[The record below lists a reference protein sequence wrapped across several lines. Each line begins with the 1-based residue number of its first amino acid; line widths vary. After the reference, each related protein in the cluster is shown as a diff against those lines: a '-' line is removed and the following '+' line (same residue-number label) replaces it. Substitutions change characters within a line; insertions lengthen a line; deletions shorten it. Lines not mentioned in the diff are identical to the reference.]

1 MSNDNNRKATQV
13 DQGWRSGDAKAERR
27 STQVDT
33 GWRSE
38 TATTE
43 RKATQVDEGWRG
55 GAGTGRQATQVDDG
69 WRAGTEGGRKAT
81 EVDDGWRGKAAGS
94 GRQATQIDDGWRKGA
109 ADMLDPTNVMNSAT
123 ANYFATLDSFKDA
136 VEKLPEL
143 KSSTGNVYPVK
154 KTISRAGGESIILL
168 CADPDGNDVVA
179 KVYYEPVNGAGSSI
193 STRSRVLEYMG
204 TEEGKRYTLAVSE
217 IGLVEFSES
226 KYYFEIMPY
235 CPNTDLSDDGA
246 FSFERIVEI
255 AKQLNDAL
263 HSIHQAGIIHRDI
276 KPENLY
282 EIDGQIKLGDFGI
295 AKNGAMGRSN
305 VTEHILGTEGYAAPE
320 TRRYIYNEKSDYYS
334 LGVTLATLFE
344 GHFVFDNMN
353 YEMQAL
359 AQESERLPLLR
370 VDANREQLENL
381 LNGLCRINS
390 KQRFGYEE
398 VNRWLADHNYTGG
411 GAEEE
416 WPKAYR
422 LLGDIYRDEQSM
434 FEGITKDE
442 EHWEEAKTML
452 YSKIIE
458 QFFMSFR
465 TDLARAAQIADELYR
480 AENRD
485 KGLSVFLKNLFA
497 PGPIVWKGYTFKSLA
512 ELGSKMVA
520 TQNPA
525 AYSELLQNHCISHW
539 LSNTEGI
546 KVDDETLKLVDAIE
560 AVSAT
565 EPEIACYW
573 FGNSFAP
580 EKMLQICNKKVSS
593 IEELIDALF
602 VSPNDFY
609 QTDGYKKL
617 LSRVDGADLY
627 GFLFSFGY
635 KEAVDKEW
643 EHLRQCDMFNK
654 TTILISMMDNI
665 AVKANVDPAI
675 IRKFFVDYGPIGL
688 ATYTQKL
695 VARTED
701 KVYMALDADGKQ
713 ALAKISGF
721 KAPAAGNVDE
731 LFRAYTPLVE
741 SVDKLRRNLIE
752 NPHCILTGVYEN
764 KGVICCNLVG
774 CFAFKIFERVAPL
787 GFNAWIESA
796 NGGTK

>member
-33 GWRSE
+33 GWRSD
-38 TATTE
+38 TAASE

-55 GAGTGRQATQVDDG
+55 AAD
-69 WRAGTEGGRKAT
+69 GGRKAT
-81 EVDDGWRGKAAGS
+81 EVDDGWRGKSAGT

-168 CADPDGNDVVA
+168 CADPDGNDVVS

-255 AKQLNDAL
+255 ARQLNDAL

-370 VDANREQLENL
+370 VDDNREQLENL

-398 VNRWLADHNYTGG
+398 VKRWLADHNYAGG

-442 EHWEEAKTML
+442 QHWEEAKTML

-580 EKMLQICNKKVSS
+580 EKMLQICNKKVST
-593 IEELIDALF
+593 IEELIEALF
-602 VSPNDFY
+602 ISPNDFY

-721 KAPAAGNVDE
+721 MAPATGNVDE

-796 NGGTK
+796 NGGTKQ

>member
-33 GWRSE
+33 GWRSD
-38 TATTE
+38 TAASE

-55 GAGTGRQATQVDDG
+55 GAGTGRQATQVDEG
-69 WRAGTEGGRKAT
+69 WRGAADGGRKAT
-81 EVDDGWRGKAAGS
+81 EVDDGWRGKSAGT

-255 AKQLNDAL
+255 ARQLNDAL

-370 VDANREQLENL
+370 VDDNREQLENL

-398 VNRWLADHNYTGG
+398 VKRWLADHNYAGG

-442 EHWEEAKTML
+442 QHWEEAKTML

-580 EKMLQICNKKVSS
+580 EKMLQICNKKVST
-593 IEELIDALF
+593 IEELIEALF
-602 VSPNDFY
+602 ISPNDFY

-721 KAPAAGNVDE
+721 KAPATGNVDE
-731 LFRAYTPLVE
+731 LFRSYTPLVE

-764 KGVICCNLVG
+764 KGVICCNLIG

>member
-33 GWRSE
+33 GWRSD
-38 TATTE
+38 TAASE

-55 GAGTGRQATQVDDG
+55 GAGTGRQATQVDEG
-69 WRAGTEGGRKAT
+69 WRGAADGGRKAT
-81 EVDDGWRGKAAGS
+81 EVDDGWRGKSAGTS
-94 GRQATQIDDGWRKGA
+94 RQATQIDDGWRKGA

-255 AKQLNDAL
+255 ARQLNDAL

-370 VDANREQLENL
+370 VDDNREQLENL

-398 VNRWLADHNYTGG
+398 VKRWLADHNYAGG

-442 EHWEEAKTML
+442 QHWEEAKTML

-580 EKMLQICNKKVSS
+580 EKMLQICNKKVST
-593 IEELIDALF
+593 IEELIEALF
-602 VSPNDFY
+602 ISPNDFY

-721 KAPAAGNVDE
+721 KAPATGNVDE

>member
-13 DQGWRSGDAKAERR
+13 DQGWRS
-27 STQVDT
+27 DT
-33 GWRSE
+33 AAS
-38 TATTE
+38 E

-55 GAGTGRQATQVDDG
+55 AAD
-69 WRAGTEGGRKAT
+69 GGRKAT
-81 EVDDGWRGKAAGS
+81 EVDDGWRGKSAGT

-255 AKQLNDAL
+255 AGQLNDAL

-344 GHFVFDNMN
+344 GHFIFDNMN

-370 VDANREQLENL
+370 VDDNREQLENL

-398 VNRWLADHNYTGG
+398 VKRWLADHNYAGG
-411 GAEEE
+411 GTEEE

-434 FEGITKDE
+434 FAGITKDE
-442 EHWEEAKTML
+442 QHWEEAKTML

-580 EKMLQICNKKVSS
+580 EKMLQICNKKVST

-602 VSPNDFY
+602 ISPNDFY

-721 KAPAAGNVDE
+721 KAPATGNVDE

>member
-1 MSNDNNRKATQV
+1 MGNENNRKATQV
-13 DQGWRSGDAKAERR
+13 DQGWRTSEKKTER

-33 GWRSE
+33 GWRGR
-38 TATTE
+38 TATAE
-43 RKATQVDEGWRG
+43 RK
-55 GAGTGRQATQVDDG
+55 ATQVDDG
-69 WRAGTEGGRKAT
+69 WRNADTSGRKATQVDKGWRAETGAVKKAT
-81 EVDDGWRGKAAGS
+81 EVDDGWRASEEK
-94 GRQATQIDDGWRKGA
+94 GRQPTQIDEGWRSKV
-109 ADMLDPTNVMNSAT
+109 ADMLNPANVRNSAT
-123 ANYFATLDSFKDA
+123 ANHFSSIDAFKDA
-136 VEKLPEL
+136 VEKLTEL
-143 KSSTGNVYPVK
+143 KSSTGNIYSVK
-154 KTISRAGGESIILL
+154 RTISRAGGESIILL
-168 CADPDGNDVVA
+168 CADQNGNDVVA

-193 STRSRVLEYMG
+193 STRSRVLEYME
-204 TEEGKRYTLAVSE
+204 TEEGKKYTLAVSE

-235 CPNTDLSDDGA
+235 CSNTDLSDDGA
-246 FSFERIVEI
+246 FSFDRIVEI
-255 AKQLNDAL
+255 TAQLNEAL

-295 AKNGAMGRSN
+295 AKNGAVGRSN

-359 AQESERLPLLR
+359 AQESERLPLIR
-370 VDANREQLENL
+370 EDPKREQLENL

-398 VNRWLADHNYTGG
+398 VKRWLADHNYTGG
-411 GAEEE
+411 SNDEE
-416 WPKAYR
+416 WPKTYR

-434 FEGITKDE
+434 FIGITKDE
-442 EHWEEAKTML
+442 QHWEEAKTML

-485 KGLSVFLKNLFA
+485 KGLAVFLKNLFA
-497 PGPIVWKGYTFKSLA
+497 PGPIVWKGYTFNSLG
-512 ELGSKMVA
+512 ELGNKMVA
-520 TQNPA
+520 TKNPV

-546 KVDDETLKLVDAIE
+546 QVDDDTLKLVDAIE

-573 FGNSFAP
+573 FGNSFASK
-580 EKMLQICNKKVSS
+580 KMLHVCNKEVST
-593 IEELIDALF
+593 IDELIDALF
-602 VSPNDFY
+602 ISPNDFY
-609 QTDGYKKL
+609 QADGYTKL

-635 KEAVDKEW
+635 KDAIDEEW
-643 EHLRQCDMFNK
+643 EHLKQCDTFNK
-654 TTILISMMDNI
+654 TAILFSMMDNI
-665 AVKANVDPAI
+665 AVKAGSDPAI
-675 IRKFFVDYGPIGL
+675 IRKFFVEYGPAGI

-695 VARTED
+695 VARTEN

-713 ALAKISGF
+713 ALAKISNF
-721 KAPAAGNVDE
+721 KAPATGNVDE
-731 LFRAYTPLVE
+731 LFRAYTPLME
-741 SVDKLRRNLIE
+741 CIDKLRGNLIE

-764 KGVICCNLVG
+764 KGVICCNLIG
-774 CFAFKIFERVAPL
+774 CFAFKIFDKVAPL

-796 NGGTK
+796 NGGKK

>member
-1 MSNDNNRKATQV
+1 MGNDNSRKATQV
-13 DQGWRSGDAKAERR
+13 DQGWRSEEAKAERK
-27 STQVDT
+27 STQADE

-38 TATTE
+38 AAATE
-43 RKATQVDEGWRG
+43 RKATQVDEGWRAHDG
-55 GAGTGRQATQVDDG
+55 SGRQATQVDEG
-69 WRAGTEGGRKAT
+69 WRTGAESGRKAT
-81 EVDDGWRGKAAGS
+81 EVDEGWRGGS
-94 GRQATQIDDGWRKGA
+94 ATKGRQATQVDEGWRKEV
-109 ADMLDPTNVMNSAT
+109 ADMLDPANVMNRAT
-123 ANYFATLDSFKDA
+123 ANHFKTIEDFKDT

-143 KSSTGNVYPVK
+143 RSSVGNVYPVK

-179 KVYYEPVNGAGSSI
+179 KVYFDPVNGASSSI
-193 STRSRVLEYMG
+193 STRSYVLEYMG
-204 TEEGKRYTLAVSE
+204 TEEGKKYTLAVSE
-217 IGLVEFSES
+217 IGLVEFGES
-226 KYYFEIMPY
+226 RYYFEIMPY
-235 CPNTDLSDDGA
+235 CSSTDLSDDGA
-246 FSFERIVEI
+246 YSFDKLVEI
-255 AKQLNDAL
+255 TQQLNEAL

-282 EIDGQIKLGDFGI
+282 DLDGQIKLGDFGI
-295 AKNGAMGRSN
+295 ARNGAAGRSRA
-305 VTEHILGTEGYAAPE
+305 TEYIAGTEGYAAPE
-320 TRRYIYNEKSDYYS
+320 TRRYIYSEKSDYYS

-353 YEMQAL
+353 YEMQSL
-359 AQESERLPLLR
+359 AQESERLPLMR
-370 VDANREQLENL
+370 VDPKREQLENL
-381 LNGLCRINS
+381 LNGLCRINAR
-390 KQRFGYEE
+390 QRFGYEE
-398 VNRWLADHNYTGG
+398 VKRWLADHNYTGG

-422 LLGDIYRDEQSM
+422 LLDDIYRDEQSM
-434 FEGITKDE
+434 FQGITKDE
-442 EHWEEAKTML
+442 QHWEEAKTML

-485 KGLSVFLKNLFA
+485 KGLAIFLKSLFA
-497 PGPIVWKGYTFKSLA
+497 PGPIVWKGYTFNSLA

-520 TQNPA
+520 TKNPA

-560 AVSAT
+560 ALSAT
-565 EPEIACYW
+565 EPEVACYW
-573 FGNSFAP
+573 FGNAFASK
-580 EKMLQICNKKVSS
+580 KMLQICNKKVST
-593 IEELIDALF
+593 IAELVNALF
-602 VSPNDFY
+602 ISPNDFY
-609 QTDGYKKL
+609 QADGYKKL
-617 LSRVDGADLY
+617 FSRVDGADFY

-635 KEAVDKEW
+635 KDAVDKEW
-643 EHLRQCDMFNK
+643 EHLKQCDMFNK
-654 TTILISMMDNI
+654 TTILLSMMDNI
-665 AVKANVDPAI
+665 AVKADVDPAI
-675 IRKFFVDYGPIGL
+675 IRKFFVEYGPIGM

-695 VARTED
+695 VEG

-713 ALAKISGF
+713 ALARISGF
-721 KAPAAGNVDE
+721 KAPAVGNVDE
-731 LFRAYTPLVE
+731 LFRAYTPLVD

-764 KGVICCNLVG
+764 KGVICTNLIG
-774 CFAFKIFERVAPL
+774 CFAFRIFERVAPL

-796 NGGTK
+796 NGGTR

>member
-27 STQVDT
+27 STQVDA

-43 RKATQVDEGWRG
+43 RKATQVDEGWR
-55 GAGTGRQATQVDDG
+55 ASAD
-69 WRAGTEGGRKAT
+69 GGRKAT
-81 EVDDGWRGKAAGS
+81 EVDDGWRGKSAGS

-143 KSSTGNVYPVK
+143 KSSTGNIYPVK

-255 AKQLNDAL
+255 ARQLNDAL

-370 VDANREQLENL
+370 VDEKREQLENL

-398 VNRWLADHNYTGG
+398 VKRWLADHNYAGG

-442 EHWEEAKTML
+442 QHWEEAKTML

-580 EKMLQICNKKVSS
+580 EKMLQICNKKVST
-593 IEELIDALF
+593 IEELIEALF
-602 VSPNDFY
+602 ISPNDFY

-721 KAPAAGNVDE
+721 KAPATGNVDE

-796 NGGTK
+796 KGGTK

>member
-33 GWRSE
+33 GWRSD
-38 TATTE
+38 TAASE

-55 GAGTGRQATQVDDG
+55 AAD
-69 WRAGTEGGRKAT
+69 GGRKAT
-81 EVDDGWRGKAAGS
+81 EVDDGWRGKSAGT

-168 CADPDGNDVVA
+168 CADPDGNDVVS

-255 AKQLNDAL
+255 ARQLNDAL

-370 VDANREQLENL
+370 VDDNREQLENL

-398 VNRWLADHNYTGG
+398 VKRWLADHNYAGG

-442 EHWEEAKTML
+442 QHWEEAKTML

-580 EKMLQICNKKVSS
+580 EKMLQICNKKVST
-593 IEELIDALF
+593 IEELIEALF
-602 VSPNDFY
+602 ISPNDFY

-721 KAPAAGNVDE
+721 KAPATGNVDE

-796 NGGTK
+796 NGGTKQ

>member
-33 GWRSE
+33 GWRSD
-38 TATTE
+38 TAASE

-55 GAGTGRQATQVDDG
+55 GVGTGRQATQVDEG
-69 WRAGTEGGRKAT
+69 WRGAADGGRKAT
-81 EVDDGWRGKAAGS
+81 EVDDGWRGKAAGT

-255 AKQLNDAL
+255 ARQLNDAL

-370 VDANREQLENL
+370 VDENREQLENL

-398 VNRWLADHNYTGG
+398 VKRWLADHNYAGG

-442 EHWEEAKTML
+442 QHWEEAKTML

-539 LSNTEGI
+539 LSNTEGL

-580 EKMLQICNKKVSS
+580 EKMLQICNKKVST
-593 IEELIDALF
+593 IEELIEALF
-602 VSPNDFY
+602 ISPNDFY

-721 KAPAAGNVDE
+721 KAPATGNVDE

-764 KGVICCNLVG
+764 KGVICCNLIG

>member
-1 MSNDNNRKATQV
+1 MGNENNRKATQV
-13 DQGWRSGDAKAERR
+13 NQGWRASEKKTER

-33 GWRSE
+33 GWRGR
-38 TATTE
+38 TATAERKATQVDDGWRNADTSG
-43 RKATQVDEGWRG
+43 RKATQVDEGWR
-55 GAGTGRQATQVDDG
+55 AGTGAVK
-69 WRAGTEGGRKAT
+69 KAT
-81 EVDDGWRGKAAGS
+81 EVDDGWRASEEK
-94 GRQATQIDDGWRKGA
+94 GRQPTQIDEGWRSKV
-109 ADMLDPTNVMNSAT
+109 ADMLNPANVMNSAT
-123 ANYFATLDSFKDA
+123 ANHFSSIDAFKDA
-136 VEKLPEL
+136 VEKLTEL
-143 KSSTGNVYPVK
+143 RSSTGNIYSVK
-154 KTISRAGGESIILL
+154 RTISRAGGESIILL
-168 CADPDGNDVVA
+168 CADQNGNDVVA

-204 TEEGKRYTLAVSE
+204 TEEGKKYTLAVSE

-235 CPNTDLSDDGA
+235 CSNTDLSDDGA
-246 FSFERIVEI
+246 FSFDRIVEI
-255 AKQLNDAL
+255 TAQLNEAL

-295 AKNGAMGRSN
+295 AKNGAVGRSN

-359 AQESERLPLLR
+359 AQESERLPLIR
-370 VDANREQLENL
+370 EDPKREQLENL

-398 VNRWLADHNYTGG
+398 VKRWLADHNYTGG
-411 GAEEE
+411 SNDEE
-416 WPKAYR
+416 WPKTYR

-434 FEGITKDE
+434 FIGITKDE
-442 EHWEEAKTML
+442 QHWEEAKTML

-485 KGLSVFLKNLFA
+485 KGLAVFLKNLFA
-497 PGPIVWKGYTFKSLA
+497 PGPIVWKGYTFNSLS
-512 ELGSKMVA
+512 ELGNKMVA
-520 TQNPA
+520 TKNPV

-546 KVDDETLKLVDAIE
+546 QVDDDTLKLVDAIE

-573 FGNSFAP
+573 FGNSFASK
-580 EKMLQICNKKVSS
+580 KMLHVCNKEVST
-593 IEELIDALF
+593 IDELIDALF
-602 VSPNDFY
+602 ISPNDFY
-609 QTDGYKKL
+609 QADGYTKL

-635 KEAVDKEW
+635 KDAIDEEW
-643 EHLRQCDMFNK
+643 EHLKQCDTFNK
-654 TTILISMMDNI
+654 TAILISMMDNI
-665 AVKANVDPAI
+665 AVKAGSDPAI
-675 IRKFFVDYGPIGL
+675 IRKFFVEYGPAGI

-695 VARTED
+695 VARTEN

-713 ALAKISGF
+713 ALAKISNF
-721 KAPAAGNVDE
+721 KAPATGNVDE
-731 LFRAYTPLVE
+731 LFRAYTPLME
-741 SVDKLRRNLIE
+741 CIDKLRRNLIE

-764 KGVICCNLVG
+764 KGVICCNLIG

-796 NGGTK
+796 NGGTKQ

>member
-33 GWRSE
+33 GWRSD
-38 TATTE
+38 TAASE

-55 GAGTGRQATQVDDG
+55 AAD
-69 WRAGTEGGRKAT
+69 GGRKAT
-81 EVDDGWRGKAAGS
+81 EVDDGWRGKSAGT

-168 CADPDGNDVVA
+168 CADPDGNDVVS

-255 AKQLNDAL
+255 ARQLNDAL

-370 VDANREQLENL
+370 VDDNREQLENL

-398 VNRWLADHNYTGG
+398 VKRWLADHNYAGS

-442 EHWEEAKTML
+442 QHWEEAKTML

-580 EKMLQICNKKVSS
+580 EKMLQICNKKVST
-593 IEELIDALF
+593 IEELIEALF
-602 VSPNDFY
+602 ISPNDFY

-721 KAPAAGNVDE
+721 KAPATGNVDE

-796 NGGTK
+796 NGGTKQ

>member
-27 STQVDT
+27 STQVDA

-55 GAGTGRQATQVDDG
+55 GAGTGRQATQVDEG
-69 WRAGTEGGRKAT
+69 WRAGTDGSRKAT

-143 KSSTGNVYPVK
+143 KSSTGNIYPVK

-255 AKQLNDAL
+255 ARQLNEAL

-344 GHFVFDNMN
+344 GHFVFDNMT

-370 VDANREQLENL
+370 VDENREQLGNL

-398 VNRWLADHNYTGG
+398 VKRWLADHNYAGG

-442 EHWEEAKTML
+442 QHWEEAKTML

-580 EKMLQICNKKVSS
+580 EKMLQICNKKVST

-675 IRKFFVDYGPIGL
+675 VRKFFVDYGPIGL

-721 KAPAAGNVDE
+721 KAPATGNVDE

>member
-33 GWRSE
+33 GWRSD
-38 TATTE
+38 TAASE

-55 GAGTGRQATQVDDG
+55 GAGTGRQATQVDEG
-69 WRAGTEGGRKAT
+69 WRGAADGGRKAT
-81 EVDDGWRGKAAGS
+81 EVDDGWRGKSAGT

-179 KVYYEPVNGAGSSI
+179 KAYYEPVNGAGSSI

-255 AKQLNDAL
+255 ARQLNDAL

-370 VDANREQLENL
+370 VDDNREQLENL

-398 VNRWLADHNYTGG
+398 VKRWLADHNYAGG

-434 FEGITKDE
+434 FEGVTKDE
-442 EHWEEAKTML
+442 QHWEEAKTML

-580 EKMLQICNKKVSS
+580 EKMLQICNKKVST
-593 IEELIDALF
+593 IEELIEALF
-602 VSPNDFY
+602 ISPNDFY

-695 VARTED
+695 VARTEN

-721 KAPAAGNVDE
+721 KAPATGNVDE

-764 KGVICCNLVG
+764 KGVICCNLIG

>member
-33 GWRSE
+33 GWRSD
-38 TATTE
+38 TAASE

-55 GAGTGRQATQVDDG
+55 AAD
-69 WRAGTEGGRKAT
+69 GGRKAT
-81 EVDDGWRGKAAGS
+81 EVDDGWRGKSAGT

-168 CADPDGNDVVA
+168 CADPDGNDVVS

-255 AKQLNDAL
+255 ARQLNDAL

-370 VDANREQLENL
+370 VDDNREQLENL

-398 VNRWLADHNYTGG
+398 VKRWLADHNYAGG
-411 GAEEE
+411 GTEEE

-442 EHWEEAKTML
+442 QHWEEAKTML

-580 EKMLQICNKKVSS
+580 EKMLQICNKKVST
-593 IEELIDALF
+593 IEELIEALF
-602 VSPNDFY
+602 ISPNDFY

-721 KAPAAGNVDE
+721 MAPATGNVDE

-796 NGGTK
+796 NGGTKQ

>member
-1 MSNDNNRKATQV
+1 MGNENNRKATQV
-13 DQGWRSGDAKAERR
+13 DQGWRASEKKTER

-33 GWRSE
+33 GWRGR
-38 TATTE
+38 TATAERKATQVDDGWRNADTSG
-43 RKATQVDEGWRG
+43 RKATQVDEGWR
-55 GAGTGRQATQVDDG
+55 AGTGAVK
-69 WRAGTEGGRKAT
+69 KAT
-81 EVDDGWRGKAAGS
+81 EVDDGWRASEEK
-94 GRQATQIDDGWRKGA
+94 GRQPTQIDEGWRSKV
-109 ADMLDPTNVMNSAT
+109 ADMLNPANVISAT
-123 ANYFATLDSFKDA
+123 ANHFSSIDAFKDA
-136 VEKLPEL
+136 VEKLTEL
-143 KSSTGNVYPVK
+143 RSSTGNIYSVK

-168 CADPDGNDVVA
+168 CADQNGNDVVA

-204 TEEGKRYTLAVSE
+204 TEEGKKYALAVSE

-235 CPNTDLSDDGA
+235 CSNTDLSDDGA
-246 FSFERIVEI
+246 FSFDRIVEI
-255 AKQLNDAL
+255 TAQLNEAL

-295 AKNGAMGRSN
+295 AKNGAAGRSN

-359 AQESERLPLLR
+359 AQESERLPLIR
-370 VDANREQLENL
+370 EDPKREQLENL

-398 VNRWLADHNYTGG
+398 VKRWLADHNYTCGSND
-411 GAEEE
+411 EE
-416 WPKAYR
+416 WPKTYR

-434 FEGITKDE
+434 FIGITKDE
-442 EHWEEAKTML
+442 QHWEEAKTML

-485 KGLSVFLKNLFA
+485 KGLAVFLKNLFA
-497 PGPIVWKGYTFKSLA
+497 PGPIVWKGYTFNSLS
-512 ELGSKMVA
+512 ELGNKMVA
-520 TQNPA
+520 TKNPV

-546 KVDDETLKLVDAIE
+546 QVDDDTLKLVDAIE

-573 FGNSFAP
+573 FGNSFASK
-580 EKMLQICNKKVSS
+580 KMLHVCNKEVST
-593 IEELIDALF
+593 IDELIDALF
-602 VSPNDFY
+602 ISPNDFY
-609 QTDGYKKL
+609 QADGYTKL

-635 KEAVDKEW
+635 KDAIYEEW
-643 EHLRQCDMFNK
+643 EHLKQCDTFNK
-654 TTILISMMDNI
+654 TAILISMMDNI
-665 AVKANVDPAI
+665 AVKAGSDPAI
-675 IRKFFVDYGPIGL
+675 IRKFFVEYGPAGI

-695 VARTED
+695 VARTEN

-713 ALAKISGF
+713 ALAKISNF
-721 KAPAAGNVDE
+721 KAPATGNVDE
-731 LFRAYTPLVE
+731 LFRAYTPLME
-741 SVDKLRRNLIE
+741 CIDKLRRNLIE

-764 KGVICCNLVG
+764 KGVICCNLIG

-796 NGGTK
+796 NGGTKQ

>member
-27 STQVDT
+27 STQVDA

-55 GAGTGRQATQVDDG
+55 GAGTGRQATQVDEG
-69 WRAGTEGGRKAT
+69 WRGTADGGRKAT
-81 EVDDGWRGKAAGS
+81 EVDDGWRGKAAGT

-255 AKQLNDAL
+255 ARQLNDAL

-370 VDANREQLENL
+370 VDENREQLENL

-398 VNRWLADHNYTGG
+398 VKRWLADHNYAGG
-411 GAEEE
+411 SAEEE

-442 EHWEEAKTML
+442 QHWEEAKTML

-512 ELGSKMVA
+512 ELGGKMVA

-580 EKMLQICNKKVSS
+580 EKMLQICNKKVST
-593 IEELIDALF
+593 IEELIEALF
-602 VSPNDFY
+602 ISPNDFY

-635 KEAVDKEW
+635 KEAIDKEW

-721 KAPAAGNVDE
+721 KAPATGNVDE

-796 NGGTK
+796 NGGRK

>member
-33 GWRSE
+33 GWRSD
-38 TATTE
+38 TAASE
-43 RKATQVDEGWRG
+43 RKATQVDEGWRD
-55 GAGTGRQATQVDDG
+55 AAD
-69 WRAGTEGGRKAT
+69 GGRKAT
-81 EVDDGWRGKAAGS
+81 EVDDGWRGKAAGT

-255 AKQLNDAL
+255 ARQLNDAL

-370 VDANREQLENL
+370 VDENREQLENL

-398 VNRWLADHNYTGG
+398 VKRWLADHNYAGG

-422 LLGDIYRDEQSM
+422 LLVDIYRDEQSM

-442 EHWEEAKTML
+442 QHWEEAKTML

-580 EKMLQICNKKVSS
+580 EKMLQICNKKVST
-593 IEELIDALF
+593 IEELIEALF
-602 VSPNDFY
+602 ISPNDFY

-721 KAPAAGNVDE
+721 KAPATGNVDE

-764 KGVICCNLVG
+764 KGVICCNLIG

>member
-33 GWRSE
+33 GWRSD
-38 TATTE
+38 TAASE

-55 GAGTGRQATQVDDG
+55 GAGTGRQATQVDEG
-69 WRAGTEGGRKAT
+69 WRGAADGGRKAT
-81 EVDDGWRGKAAGS
+81 EVDDGWRGKAAGT

-255 AKQLNDAL
+255 ARQLNEAL

-370 VDANREQLENL
+370 VDENREQLENL

-398 VNRWLADHNYTGG
+398 VKRWLADYNYAGG

-442 EHWEEAKTML
+442 QHWEEAKTML

-580 EKMLQICNKKVSS
+580 EKMLQICNKKVST
-593 IEELIDALF
+593 IEELIEALF
-602 VSPNDFY
+602 ISPNDFY

-643 EHLRQCDMFNK
+643 EHLKQCDMFNK

-665 AVKANVDPAI
+665 AVKANVDPEI

-695 VARTED
+695 VSRTED

-721 KAPAAGNVDE
+721 KAPATGNVDE

-764 KGVICCNLVG
+764 KGVICCNLIG

>member
-33 GWRSE
+33 GWRSD
-38 TATTE
+38 TAASE

-55 GAGTGRQATQVDDG
+55 AAD
-69 WRAGTEGGRKAT
+69 GGRKAT
-81 EVDDGWRGKAAGS
+81 EVDDGWRGKSAGT

-168 CADPDGNDVVA
+168 CADPDGNDVVS

-255 AKQLNDAL
+255 ARQLNDAL

-359 AQESERLPLLR
+359 AQENERLPLLR
-370 VDANREQLENL
+370 VDDNREQLENL

-398 VNRWLADHNYTGG
+398 VKRWLADHNYAGG

-442 EHWEEAKTML
+442 QHWEEAKTML

-580 EKMLQICNKKVSS
+580 EKMLQICNKKVST
-593 IEELIDALF
+593 IEELIEALF
-602 VSPNDFY
+602 ISPNDFY

-721 KAPAAGNVDE
+721 KAPATGNVDE

-796 NGGTK
+796 NGGTKQ

>member
-33 GWRSE
+33 GWRSD
-38 TATTE
+38 TAASE

-55 GAGTGRQATQVDDG
+55 AADD
-69 WRAGTEGGRKAT
+69 GRKAT
-81 EVDDGWRGKAAGS
+81 EVDDGWRGKSAGT

-255 AKQLNDAL
+255 ARQLNDAL

-370 VDANREQLENL
+370 VDENREQLENL

-398 VNRWLADHNYTGG
+398 VKRWLADHNYAGG

-442 EHWEEAKTML
+442 QHWEEAKTML

-580 EKMLQICNKKVSS
+580 EKMLQICNKKVST
-593 IEELIDALF
+593 IEELIEALF
-602 VSPNDFY
+602 ISPNDFY

-713 ALAKISGF
+713 VLAKISGF
-721 KAPAAGNVDE
+721 KAPATGNVDE

-764 KGVICCNLVG
+764 KGVICCNLIG

>member
-1 MSNDNNRKATQV
+1 MSNDNN
-13 DQGWRSGDAKAERR
+13 
-27 STQVDT
+27 
-33 GWRSE
+33 
-38 TATTE
+38 

-55 GAGTGRQATQVDDG
+55 GAGTGRQTTQVDDG

-81 EVDDGWRGKAAGS
+81 EVDDGWRGKAAEG

-255 AKQLNDAL
+255 ARQLNEAL

-370 VDANREQLENL
+370 VDENREQLENL

-398 VNRWLADHNYTGG
+398 VKRWLADHNYAGG

-442 EHWEEAKTML
+442 EHWKEAKTML

-525 AYSELLQNHCISHW
+525 AYSELLQNRCISHW

-546 KVDDETLKLVDAIE
+546 KVDDETLRLVDAIE

-580 EKMLQICNKKVSS
+580 EKMLQICNKRVSS
-593 IEELIDALF
+593 IEELIEALF

-643 EHLRQCDMFNK
+643 KHLRQCDMFNK

-695 VARTED
+695 VSRTED

-721 KAPAAGNVDE
+721 KAPATGNVDE

>member
-1 MSNDNNRKATQV
+1 
-13 DQGWRSGDAKAERR
+13 
-27 STQVDT
+27 
-33 GWRSE
+33 
-38 TATTE
+38 
-43 RKATQVDEGWRG
+43 
-55 GAGTGRQATQVDDG
+55 
-69 WRAGTEGGRKAT
+69 
-81 EVDDGWRGKAAGS
+81 
-94 GRQATQIDDGWRKGA
+94 
-109 ADMLDPTNVMNSAT
+109 MLDPTNVMNSAT

-143 KSSTGNVYPVK
+143 KSSTGNIYPVK

-168 CADPDGNDVVA
+168 CSDPDGKDVVA
-179 KVYYEPVNGAGSSI
+179 KVYYESVNSAGSSI
-193 STRSRVLEYMG
+193 SARTRVLEYMG
-204 TEEGKRYTLAVSE
+204 TDAGQKYTLAVSE
-217 IGLVEFSES
+217 IGLVEFGNS
-226 KYYFEIMPY
+226 KYYFEITPFIA
-235 CPNTDLSDDGA
+235 DGDISDDGT
-246 FSFERIVEI
+246 FSFDEI
-255 AKQLNDAL
+255 CVLTKQLNEAL
-263 HSIHQAGIIHRDI
+263 HSIHEFGILHRDI
-276 KPENLY
+276 SPHNIFKTSAGY
-282 EIDGQIKLGDFGI
+282 ILGDFGVAKI
-295 AKNGAMGRSN
+295 AEAGKAN
-305 VTEHILGTEGYAAPE
+305 VTRHVVGKDGYTAPE
-320 TRRYIYNEKSDYYS
+320 LRLGLTDSPAFIYDNKSDYYS
-334 LGVTLATLFE
+334 LGVTLGSLFE
-344 GHFVFDNMN
+344 GHFVYDNMN
-353 YEMQAL
+353 EAMML
-359 AQESERLPLLR
+359 VSVRNGKLPLTR
-370 VDANREQLENL
+370 VDPHREQLENL
-381 LNGLCRINS
+381 LNGLC
-390 KQRFGYEE
+390 KFDPQYRFGYED
-398 VNRWLADHNYTGG
+398 VNRWLVDHNYTGG
-411 GAEEE
+411 IVEEE

-442 EHWEEAKTML
+442 QHWEEAKTML

-580 EKMLQICNKKVSS
+580 EKMLQICNKKVST

-675 IRKFFVDYGPIGL
+675 VRKFFVDYGPIGL

-721 KAPAAGNVDE
+721 KAPATGNVDE